1 MKVRYLSTLAAT
13 AGVLAGGQAFAQE
26 PARLPASTTPV
37 MANQK
42 LADTVASRLA
52 ASGVTGTAELT
63 VVAKEGVVT
72 ITGAVKD
79 AAQRQQIVRE
89 IQLTAG
95 VTKIRDGMSVPAT
108 VIPAQGTELPAIP
121 PTGRPTP
128 AFGPV
133 AAQPVAAIPPT
144 MVYGGP
150 VIEPAPLGAAGCGPA
165 GCGVADG
172 AAPPLPPYA
181 WPTYA
186 PYNNV
191 SRVGYPQAYPYNAFP
206 FIGPYY
212 PFPKV
217 PLGWRKVVL
226 EWEDG
231 FWWIGKVQAPQDYW
245 RVRFW

>member
-13 AGVLAGGQAFAQE
+13 AGVLAGGQAYSQD
-26 PARLPASTTPV
+26 PARLTNNTSPVST
-37 MANQK
+37 NQK
-42 LADTVASRLA
+42 LADTVAGRLTS
-52 ASGVTGTAELT
+52 SGVAAAADLT
-63 VVAKEGVVT
+63 IVAKDGIVTLTGV
-72 ITGAVKD
+72 ARD
-79 AAQRQQIVRE
+79 ADQRQQIIRE
-89 IQLTAG
+89 VQRVSG
-95 VTKIRDGMSVPAT
+95 VTKIRDGINTPAAITPVKATEVSSAPTGGMQVPA
-108 VIPAQGTELPAIP
+108 VGPIAAQPIVAIP
-121 PTGRPTP
+121 PGAGCPSP
-128 AFGPV
+128 A
-133 AAQPVAAIPPT
+133 
-144 MVYGGP
+144 
-150 VIEPAPLGAAGCGPA
+150 IEPAPVGAPGAGA
-165 GCGVADG
+165 IDA

-217 PLGWRKVVL
+217 PLGWRKVLL

-231 FWWIGKVQAPQDYW
+231 FWWIGKVQSPQDYW